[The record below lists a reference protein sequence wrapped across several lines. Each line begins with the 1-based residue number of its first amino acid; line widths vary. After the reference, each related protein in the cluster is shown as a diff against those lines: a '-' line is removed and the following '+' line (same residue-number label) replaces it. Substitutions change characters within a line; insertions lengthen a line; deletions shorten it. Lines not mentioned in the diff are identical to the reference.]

1 MAKTYPL
8 KALWPLLPFEVAPAP
23 LQATLDAYGG
33 GLVKYAVSP
42 DGIWLFSLAQPLTA
56 VESENLTGF
65 HPADLVPKQ
74 IDGVVG
80 YFYALLGGAPLLPFP
95 FTKDQLIAF
104 NERTAG
110 LIASCIE
117 RGSETDAWIA
127 DLEKENPDATEL
139 ARGIHGGKWPLDLAD
154 FLDAKIDDVAK
165 PRFRLADGIE
175 VNASAKALKSAFDE
189 AQHQKD
195 LLKQLGITPDLMKQ
209 IDYQKDM
216 EKMLGINL
224 GSLADA
230 VYQQEQKR
238 NQEMLRSAIGH
249 SASATAAETIGRQ
262 FASTLGLDT
271 VGNAANAYLQS
282 QSTVRADIERALGG
296 GLGTVADAFRQA
308 QYPQQAELEKF
319 KAMVAGNVADSLAQ
333 LDRAGLDAAIGRF
346 HEPTVGEML
355 ALREKELLEK
365 AMAPPEPQE
374 RIIEFTPPTFY
385 DHQAAIDR
393 QRASDRRHAIET
405 AVLAEKA
412 VLKVRDEHEA
422 QKQAATPPHTADTLP
437 AASGSPTV
445 SVKSEAVE
453 PSWPLTMPKRFP
465 GYSKPLYDYL
475 KAAHVAGKPC
485 PTVRNVLD
493 DWKLNKPADVAKVV
507 SDGLHY
513 FDANGDTKLADLAAI
528 RKAIERMTT

>member
-33 GLVKYAVSP
+33 GLVKYAVSQ

-117 RGSETDAWIA
+117 RGSETEAWIA
-127 DLEKENPDATEL
+127 DLEKENPDAAEL
-139 ARGIHGGKWPLDLAD
+139 ARGIHGGKWPVDLAD

-224 GSLADA
+224 GSAANA

-238 NQEMLRSAIGH
+238 NQDMLRSAIGP
-249 SASATAAETIGRQ
+249 SASETAAETIGRQ
-262 FASTLGLDT
+262 FASTLGLNT
-271 VGNAANAYLQS
+271 VDSAYLQS
-282 QSTVRADIERALGG
+282 QSTLQKQIEKATGMGMSGVGNAMHQHERESLEALQRLINPTARDIVEKLEREGIERSI
-296 GLGTVADAFRQA
+296 ADANRRKT
-308 QYPQQAELEKF
+308 E
-319 KAMVAGNVADSLAQ
+319 
-333 LDRAGLDAAIGRF
+333 
-346 HEPTVGEML
+346 
-355 ALREKELLEK
+355 
-365 AMAPPEPQE
+365 
-374 RIIEFTPPTFY
+374 IEIPHIPMF
-385 DHQAAIDR
+385 DHQAADNR
-393 QRASDRRHAIET
+393 RRERDRRETIET
-405 AVLAEKA
+405 ARLAELARLKARDEYEANKKNKAAAVKA
-412 VLKVRDEHEA
+412 VPTKRQTWRDVAMAYMVGVHKAGQYATTKDFYKALLGKAGADCSPFQKGTGVNAGSLFVQAIGKPLSLKALENAMPEIR
-422 QKQAATPPHTADTLP
+422 QAA
-437 AASGSPTV
+437 
-445 SVKSEAVE
+445 K
-453 PSWPLTMPKRFP
+453 
-465 GYSKPLYDYL
+465 
-475 KAAHVAGKPC
+475 
-485 PTVRNVLD
+485 
-493 DWKLNKPADVAKVV
+493 
-507 SDGLHY
+507 
-513 FDANGDTKLADLAAI
+513 
-528 RKAIERMTT
+528 

>member
-23 LQATLDAYGG
+23 LLATLDAYGG

-42 DGIWLFSLAQPLTA
+42 DGIWLYSLAQPLTA

-65 HPADLVPKQ
+65 HPADLVPKK
-74 IDGVVG
+74 IDGVEG
-80 YFYALLGGAPLLPFP
+80 YFYALLGGAPLLPIP
-95 FTKDQLIAF
+95 FTKDQLTEF

-127 DLEKENPDATEL
+127 DLEKKNPDAAEL

-175 VNASAKALKSAFDE
+175 VNGSAKALKSAFDE

-230 VYQQEQKR
+230 VCQQEQKR
-238 NQEMLRSAIGH
+238 NQEMLRSAIGP

-282 QSTVRADIERALGG
+282 QSTVRADIEKALGG
-296 GLGTVADAFRQA
+296 GLGTVADAYRQA

-319 KAMVAGNVADSLAQ
+319 KAMVGGSVADSLGQ

-346 HEPTVGEML
+346 HEPTVGERF
-355 ALREKELLEK
+355 ALREKDLLEK
-365 AMAPPEPQE
+365 AMTPPEPQE
-374 RIIEFTPPTFY
+374 RIIEFTPPPFY
-385 DHQAAIDR
+385 DHQAAEKRRLDR
-393 QRASDRRHAIET
+393 EREHRLET
-405 AVLAEKA
+405 ARLEEIARHE
-412 VLKVRDEHEA
+412 VREQLEA
-422 QKQAATPPHTADTLP
+422 RKQATQAP
-437 AASGSPTV
+437 AAPVGVETQEARQKRRYDLCIAAGLQMPSDDYSHLPTGIGALARAENV
-445 SVKSEAVE
+445 STAAFSKDVKAYIAS
-453 PSWPLTMPKRFP
+453 KR
-465 GYSKPLYDYL
+465 
-475 KAAHVAGKPC
+475 
-485 PTVRNVLD
+485 
-493 DWKLNKPADVAKVV
+493 
-507 SDGLHY
+507 
-513 FDANGDTKLADLAAI
+513 
-528 RKAIERMTT
+528 